1 MSFRYTNSLI
11 GALRHRL
18 LLEAAQR
25 SIARQVFVG
34 VCKGIEVRCSGFGGI
49 LSIQMRQ
56 GLTPAARSALDAYYY
71 ENANDGNSSASSMK
85 TKILS
90 LDASDTS
97 SCTSS
102 ATAPPQRMLR
112 LHRVQESV
120 RAAVWMAQQQR
131 RTAKADAI
139 RRSVHG
145 SSATMGNS
153 FSSSSPSPSIGLQ
166 HWFEDHPDA
175 LAGLLP
181 HQHITKW
188 LATPW
193 MTAIQ
198 YGLPSPERFLKRS
211 TPLEE
216 KMKDEKEK
224 PPTGISDTSSTL
236 LNVLSLSCCDPLG
249 IPIGSVHP
257 LHGPSLMQLEQYHS
271 SPSNSSSTFST
282 EDDCF
287 SSAPTLDSVSIT
299 DRALSHRS
307 RVSMKAVRMKQRT
320 EMCVDEIKF
329 WERVEL
335 ISGAQLA
342 TIKTGRST
350 SSSSRQSSRAKRPYK
365 EIAQTVKDV
374 VEEKIQLRFTT

>member
-49 LSIQMRQ
+49 LSIRMRQ

-71 ENANDGNSSASSMK
+71 ENADDGTPSSSSMK
-85 TKILS
+85 AS
-90 LDASDTS
+90 SVSSDASDNS
-97 SCTSS
+97 SSS
-102 ATAPPQRMLR
+102 SLAAAPPRRMLR
-112 LHRVQESV
+112 LHKVQESV

-131 RTAKADAI
+131 RASKADAI
-139 RRSVHG
+139 HRSVHG
-145 SSATMGNS
+145 SSATIGNS
-153 FSSSSPSPSIGLQ
+153 FSSSSPSPSVGLQ

-181 HQHITKW
+181 HQHLTKW

-193 MTAIQ
+193 ITAIQ

-211 TPLEE
+211 THLDE
-216 KMKDEKEK
+216 KMKDVEKK
-224 PPTGISDTSSTL
+224 ITTKVSDTLSTL
-236 LNVLSLSCCDPLG
+236 PNVLTLSCCDPLK

-257 LHGPSLMQLEQYHS
+257 LHGPSLMQLEQHHS
-271 SPSNSSSTFST
+271 SSPDSSFT

-287 SSAPTLDSVSIT
+287 SNAPTLDSVTIA

-307 RVSMKAVRMKQRT
+307 RVSMKAVRMNQRK
-320 EMCVDEIKF
+320 EMCADEIKF

-335 ISGAQLA
+335 INGAQLA
-342 TIKTGRST
+342 TIKTSRGT
-350 SSSSRQSSRAKRPYK
+350 TASSRQSSGIKRPYK
-365 EIAQTVKDV
+365 EIAQTVKDGV
-374 VEEKIQLRFTT
+374 DEKIQLRFTT